1 MKKHSSKNTSE
12 FYNELV
18 KGKNKFTFFSNET
31 RFNIENILH
40 KENLIKYFDNN
51 IKSHISDNLNILDYG
66 CGPGTFLMKLNKLS
80 NSNLYGVD
88 ISDEFIEQSINNF
101 KKYNINNI
109 KVQKVEPEKLPFEDQ
124 KFDVI
129 LIVDVIHHL
138 DDIKKNINEI
148 KRILKKGGKLLIY
161 EPNKLNPLIWLTH
174 LIDKNERGLLRVGSF
189 RKYREI
195 FDDKEF
201 EIIQESY
208 NGIVIGPSSK
218 IFDKISNFLN
228 HKAIYPFLG
237 FLNPKIF
244 LVINKN

>member
-1 MKKHSSKNTSE
+1 MKKHSSKNTSD

-40 KENLIKYFDNN
+40 KENLIKYFDNK

-109 KVQKVEPEKLPFEDQ
+109 KVQKVEQVRSTSTIRQTSSLSILLKTLSISSSVGVCPSLRSSCSVHGQEHDQ
-124 KFDVI
+124 
-129 LIVDVIHHL
+129 
-138 DDIKKNINEI
+138 
-148 KRILKKGGKLLIY
+148 G
-161 EPNKLNPLIWLTH
+161 NKH
-174 LIDKNERGLLRVGSF
+174 NERKTQ
-189 RKYREI
+189 KYCSAM
-195 FDDKEF
+195 
-201 EIIQESY
+201 SY
-208 NGIVIGPSSK
+208 SDTSP
-218 IFDKISNFLN
+218 
-228 HKAIYPFLG
+228 Y
-237 FLNPKIF
+237 
-244 LVINKN
+244 